1 MEFDYKATVIPYWKV
16 SIILVLFDFSGKEDE
31 KVVCHHELP
40 IGIGDLLHLSVVT
53 SLMVNLGNS
62 KSEPK
67 ITGLTFFHC
76 NKSSSVVLETEIK
89 ISEMTYPAWLLI

>member
-1 MEFDYKATVIPYWKV
+1 MIFRKEKRQKSFCARLP
-16 SIILVLFDFSGKEDE
+16 SG
-31 KVVCHHELP
+31 L
-40 IGIGDLLHLSVVT
+40 GDSLHLSVVT

-76 NKSSSVVLETEIK
+76 NKSSSLVLETEMK
-89 ISEMTYPAWLLI
+89 ISEMTPCLTTYLGT